1 MEDIIVKRL
10 FCTTMLIV
18 AISTAICAQNKYVNR
33 DMKKNQMHLILKGND
48 IRSYNTDN
56 ISAIDF
62 SDNGSVNVDGDIY
75 SGNVGELSF
84 SKALED
90 SKSGLFTNSADKV
103 EIITAKGWK
112 ESAYVTWK
120 LFDGAASYNIYV
132 KGGKYGDF
140 TKIDD
145 MLVRNYGS
153 YGRADALGLMAGG
166 NYELKVVPVADGKE
180 MTDNANTVTAITVMN
195 YDRSG
200 FAFQGKTTPGAYN
213 ADGTLKAG
221 TIVLYVTKNN
231 VDKVTYTAVKG
242 QNSIKSATY
251 TGLQNVLSEQSLKN
265 LSVPICVRIIGTI
278 TSNEFPQSMWGSDA
292 EGLQIKNTT
301 ENGVTLEGVG
311 DDAGI
316 WGFGILCRATR
327 YTELRNFAV
336 MLCKDDCVSL
346 DTDNQYSWVHNLDLF
361 YGNAGSDSDQAKG
374 DGTIDVKAKSS
385 HQTYSYNHL
394 WDSGKA
400 SLCGMGSE
408 TTDSYIDYHHNWF
421 DHSDSRHPRVR
432 TMSVHVWNNYYD
444 GVSKY
449 GVGSTMGSSVFV
461 ENNYYRNSK
470 YPMLISMQG
479 SDIKGGKGTFSSEDG
494 GVIKSFGNIYAE
506 YPAVKASS
514 YRPVTYSDNN
524 TEFDCYEAATRD
536 EQVPSVVLAK
546 QGGTTYN
553 NFDTN
558 DAVMHNYDALP
569 AVDVPMAVTGFYGAG
584 RMNHG
589 DFKWTFN
596 NSADDASYGVN
607 TALKSALQN
616 YKSELI
622 GVFGEEVS
630 GGGDIPDN
638 PDPDTPDNP
647 GNIAEGAVVCDFMNK
662 APSSNIFTV
671 NGSYSTS
678 KGSATFGGKTY
689 TVCLKME
696 SSTSIK
702 FTTSKKMKMTLV
714 FGDTETGS
722 IKINDTKT
730 AGTGNIITAEVEGS
744 VELKK
749 DKSVNLFLI
758 VLEEI

>member
-1 MEDIIVKRL
+1 MKRIYGIV
-10 FCTTMLIV
+10 MLLMAV
-18 AISTAICAQNKYVNR
+18 CVNTWAQSKAVNR
-33 DMKKNQMHLILKGND
+33 DMNKNQMHLILKGND
-48 IRSYNTDN
+48 IRSYDTDN
-56 ISAIDF
+56 ISEVNF
-62 SDNGSVNVDGDIY
+62 SDNGNIDIDGDVY
-75 SGNVGELSF
+75 SGNMSELTF

-90 SKSGLFTNSADKV
+90 GKSGLFANSAGKV
-103 EIITAKGWK
+103 EIIDAKGWK

-120 LFDGAASYNIYV
+120 LFDGATSYNIYV
-132 KGGKYGDF
+132 KGGQYSDF

-153 YGRADALGLMAGG
+153 YGRADVLGLKAGG

-180 MTDNANTVTAITVMN
+180 MADNANIVTAIAVVN

-213 ADGTLKAG
+213 ADGTLKAR

-251 TGLQNVLSEQSLKN
+251 TGLQDVLSESSLKN

-278 TSNEFPQSMWGSDA
+278 TSNEFPQSMWGSSA
-292 EGLQIKNTT
+292 EGLQIKTTT

-479 SDIKGGKGTFSSEDG
+479 SDIKGGKGTFSNEDG

-506 YPAVKASS
+506 YPAAKASS

-524 TEFDCYEAATRD
+524 TEFDCYEAVTRG
-536 EQVPSVVLAK
+536 EQVPNAVSAK

-558 DAVMHNYDALP
+558 TSIMHDYSALQ
-569 AVDVPMAVTGFYGAG
+569 AVDVPVAVTGFYGAG
-584 RMNHG
+584 RMSHG

-596 NSADDASYGVN
+596 NAADDASYDVN

-616 YKSELI
+616 YKPELI

-630 GGGDIPDN
+630 GGGDTPDN
-638 PDPDTPDNP
+638 PGPDTPDNP
-647 GNIAEGAVVCDFMNK
+647 GSVVEGAVICNFMNK
-662 APSSNIFTV
+662 APSSDMFTV
-671 NGSYSTS
+671 NGNYSNS
-678 KGSATFGGKTY
+678 KGTATFGGKTY
-689 TVCLKME
+689 DVCLKIE

-702 FTTSKKMKMTLV
+702 FTAGKKMKMTLV

-722 IKINDTKT
+722 IKINGVKT
-730 AGTGNIITAEVEGS
+730 AGTGSIITGNVEGS
-744 VELKK
+744 VELTK

-758 VLEEI
+758 VLEDISE

>member
-1 MEDIIVKRL
+1 MKRIYGVV
-10 FCTTMLIV
+10 MLLMAV
-18 AISTAICAQNKYVNR
+18 CVNTWAQNKDVNR
-33 DMKKNQMHLILKGND
+33 DMNKNQMHLILKGND

-56 ISAIDF
+56 ISAVDF
-62 SDNGSVNVDGDIY
+62 SDNGNIDIDGDVY
-75 SGNVGELSF
+75 SGNVNELTF

-90 SKSGLFTNSADKV
+90 GKSGFFANSVGKV
-103 EIITAKGWK
+103 EIIDAKGWK

-120 LFDGAASYNIYV
+120 LFDGATSYNIYV
-132 KGGKYGDF
+132 KGGQYSDF
-140 TKIDD
+140 TKVDD
-145 MLVRNYGS
+145 MLVRNYGNH
-153 YGRADALGLMAGG
+153 GRADVLGLKAGG

-180 MTDNANTVTAITVMN
+180 MADNANTVTTIAVVN

-251 TGLQNVLSEQSLKN
+251 TGLQDVLSESSLKN

-278 TSNEFPQSMWGSDA
+278 TSNEFPQSMWGSSA
-292 EGLQIKNTT
+292 EGLQIKTTT

-311 DDAGI
+311 DDACI
-316 WGFGILCRATR
+316 LGFGILCRATR

-479 SDIKGGKGTFSSEDG
+479 SDIKGGKGTFSNEDG

-506 YPAVKASS
+506 YPAAKASS
-514 YRPVTYSDNN
+514 YRPVKYSDNN
-524 TEFDCYEAATRD
+524 TEFDCYEAATRG
-536 EQVPSVVLAK
+536 EQVPHAVLAK

-558 DAVMHNYDALP
+558 TSIMHDYSALQ
-569 AVDVPMAVTGFYGAG
+569 AIDVPVAVTGFYGAG
-584 RMNHG
+584 RMSHG

-596 NSADDASYGVN
+596 NAADDASYDVN

-630 GGGDIPDN
+630 GGGDTPDN

-647 GNIAEGAVVCDFMNK
+647 GSVVEGAVICDFMNK
-662 APSSNIFTV
+662 APSSDMFTV
-671 NGSYSTS
+671 NGNYSNS
-678 KGSATFGGKTY
+678 KGTATFGGKTY
-689 TVCLKME
+689 DVCLKIE

-702 FTTSKKMKMTLV
+702 FTAGKKMKMTLV

-722 IKINDTKT
+722 IKINGVKT
-730 AGTGNIITAEVEGS
+730 AGTGNIITGSVEGS
-744 VELKK
+744 VELTK

-758 VLEEI
+758 VLEDISE